1 MGNATTICSDK
12 TGTLT
17 KNRMT
22 VVRVYTSA
30 TDFKQPKEAK
40 ALDASIVD
48 AIGMSAAINSQF
60 KSLYTI
66 EPKTGLPNQ
75 QGNKVSRAPR
85 CGCGV
90 VAHVCADGV
99 CHPAVCRRGCAA
111 DVHGLSPEVP
121 RVERSEGRDVI
132 AVQHASNT
140 HVQIHPFSSAK
151 KRMSTIVRLNGG
163 YRMFV
168 KGASEILL
176 PLCATQV
183 KGASTEALSA
193 ADIVWCC

>member
-22 VVRVYTSA
+22 VVRVYTSK

-66 EPKTGLPNQ
+66 DPKTGLPNQ
-75 QGNKVSRAPR
+75 QGNKVSRASR
-85 CGCGV
+85 CC
-90 VAHVCADGV
+90 C
-99 CHPAVCRRGCAA
+99 CCCSRVCRR
-111 DVHGLSPEVP
+111 SVP
-121 RVERSEGRDVI
+121 FCSLQTRLRRRRTRAIARSSQSR
-132 AVQHASNT
+132 AQ
-140 HVQIHPFSSAK
+140 
-151 KRMSTIVRLNGG
+151 
-163 YRMFV
+163 
-168 KGASEILL
+168 
-176 PLCATQV
+176 
-183 KGASTEALSA
+183 
-193 ADIVWCC
+193 

>member
-22 VVRVYTSA
+22 VVRVYTSG

-66 EPKTGLPNQ
+66 DPKTGLPNQ
-75 QGNKVSRAPR
+75 QGNKVSRASR
-85 CGCGV
+85 VLLLLLLTCVQTECAILQFADE
-90 VAHVCADGV
+90 VAPQTYTGY
-99 CHPAVCRRGCAA
+99 RQKF
-111 DVHGLSPEVP
+111 PE
-121 RVERSEGRDVI
+121 
-132 AVQHASNT
+132 
-140 HVQIHPFSSAK
+140 SSA
-151 KRMSTIVRLNGG
+151 
-163 YRMFV
+163 V
-168 KGASEILL
+168 KVAM
-176 PLCATQV
+176 
-183 KGASTEALSA
+183 
-193 ADIVWCC
+193 